1 MVQADGGDGGNIVV
15 TIDVFSIATQLLLL
29 LLSSGKDTAWI
40 DANTTMLGVFRLLL
54 FLELVTVL
62 FWW

>member
-1 MVQADGGDGGNIVV
+1 MVQADGGNIVV
-15 TIDVFSIATQLLLL
+15 TIDVFSTATQLLLLLL

-62 FWW
+62 FWL